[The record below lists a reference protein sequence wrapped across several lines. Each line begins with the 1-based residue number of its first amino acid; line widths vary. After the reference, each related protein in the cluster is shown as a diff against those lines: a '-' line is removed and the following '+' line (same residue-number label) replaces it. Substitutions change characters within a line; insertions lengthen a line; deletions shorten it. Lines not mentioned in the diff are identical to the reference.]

1 MIPALEIK
9 ERARESGVPTSTIER
24 DYAQNW
30 LLSALRPINMAF
42 KGGTGIRKVF
52 IENYRF
58 SDDLDFTLLEPIDAD
73 ALKAAVNE
81 AVVRVREES
90 GIQFEDDPGF
100 RQTKTGFKA
109 TARFRILNRGSASPV
124 KIDLDLTGPHQEDV
138 LLPVRERPVFH
149 PYSDGLSLS
158 VTSYALEEIMAEKI
172 RSLFQRSRSRD
183 LYDIVQL
190 AERVEREDVKTILHR
205 KCNAKGI
212 VVDTDVLAG
221 KRVHFKALWQVSLSH
236 QMSHVPDFDE
246 SFKKMFAEVG
256 EYSEE

>member
-1 MIPALEIK
+1 MITALEIK
-9 ERARESGVPTSTIER
+9 ERAREFGVPTSTIER
-24 DYAQNW
+24 DYCQNW

-58 SDDLDFTLLEPIDAD
+58 SDDLDFTLLEPVDAG
-73 ALKAAVNE
+73 ALQAAVSN
-81 AVVRVREES
+81 AVLRVREES
-90 GIQFEDDPGF
+90 GILFEDNPGF
-100 RQTKTGFKA
+100 RETKTGYKA

-124 KIDLDLTGPHQEDV
+124 KIDLDLTGPGQEDV
-138 LLPVRERPVFH
+138 LLPVSERPVFH

-190 AERVEREDVKTILHR
+190 ADRVDRNDVKSILTR
-205 KCNAKGI
+205 KCEVKGV
-212 VVDTDVLAG
+212 VVDTTVLTG
-221 KRVHFKALWQVSLSH
+221 RREHFKALWQVSLGH
-236 QMSHVPDFDE
+236 QMNGVPDFDE
-246 SFKKMFAEVG
+246 SFEKMLDEIEV
-256 EYSEE
+256 YSQG